1 MTQHGDRDTKSD
13 PGIEG
18 RLRLLA
24 KWAKSPSKAPDFVK
38 VACVNQAALAA
49 LHRPDLGIRPISL
62 NTLKAHAARK
72 QWYGSDG
79 WTAMEALRCAIR
91 GRAGSGGQPP
101 APRPGSKDA
110 LSQQV
115 TELKRL
121 LDKVHRSRA
130 LLIRAYMDLLS
141 LTQQASRNDAELV
154 RKVKRHQVSFVELG
168 IRPVA
173 S

>member
-18 RLRLLA
+18 RLRLLT
-24 KWAKSPSKAPDFVK
+24 KWAKSPAKAPDFVK

-49 LHRPDLGIRPISL
+49 LQRPDLGIRPISL
-62 NTLKAHAARK
+62 NTLKAHATRTL
-72 QWYGSDG
+72 WCGNDG
-79 WTAMEALRCAIR
+79 WTAMEALRRAIR
-91 GRAGSGGQPP
+91 MRAGPDGEAPE
-101 APRPGSKDA
+101 PRPGSKDA
-110 LSQQV
+110 LRQQV
-115 TELKRL
+115 TELKQL

-141 LTQQASRNDAELV
+141 LAQQASRDDAELV
-154 RKVKRHQVSFVELG
+154 RKVKRHQVAFVELG